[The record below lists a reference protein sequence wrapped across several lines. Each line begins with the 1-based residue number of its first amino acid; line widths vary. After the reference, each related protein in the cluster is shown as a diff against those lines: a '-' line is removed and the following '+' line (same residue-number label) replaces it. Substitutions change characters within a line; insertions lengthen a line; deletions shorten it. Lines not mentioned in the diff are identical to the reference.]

1 MESAQAGVDYEEAL
15 MTTVEEIW
23 SEWDKDGNGYLDKSE
38 MKGFIT
44 ATMKQ
49 ANPDHSAEISD
60 EEFTKIFAEFDI
72 DGSNTIE
79 KDEMAVL
86 VKRMA
91 GL

>member
-23 SEWDKDGNGYLDKSE
+23 GEWDKDGNGYLDKTE
-38 MKGFIT
+38 MKGFIM

-49 ANPDHSAEISD
+49 AGNSTEISD
-60 EEFTKIFAEFDI
+60 EEFSKIFAEFDI